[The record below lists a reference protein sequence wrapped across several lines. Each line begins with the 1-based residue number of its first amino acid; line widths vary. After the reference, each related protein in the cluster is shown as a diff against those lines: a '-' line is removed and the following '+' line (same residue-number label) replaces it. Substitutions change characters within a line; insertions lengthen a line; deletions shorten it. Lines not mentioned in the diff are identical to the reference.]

1 MIQLSDFYGYSMY
14 TISSDTLSVSVMSLG
29 ATVTKLAY
37 LGRNVVV
44 SLKTPDDYLQDT
56 SYLGAIVGRYANRIA
71 GGRFPLNGKTVQ
83 IEQNEGRNHLH
94 GGSVG
99 FHKRIWAAECL
110 GEQAVRFTLHT
121 PDGDAGYPG
130 ALTMHVTYRVE
141 GSRLFLDFEGV
152 STKDTILAP
161 TTHMYFNLGGTES
174 ILGTTLQINASRWI
188 PVDGEL
194 IPTGELRPAEGPF
207 DFRTPHTIAQNF
219 DHGFVLD
226 GPDALVAEDGGVR
239 LSLHT
244 DYPALQLYTGEFL
257 SGKLHPNQGFAIE
270 PEACPDTPNHPEFGS
285 SVLKAG
291 ETFHRSIT
299 YTFESTAK

>member
-1 MIQLSDFYGYSMY
+1 MQ
-14 TISSDTLSVSVMSLG
+14 V
-29 ATVTKLAY
+29 
-37 LGRNVVV
+37 
-44 SLKTPDDYLQDT
+44 
-56 SYLGAIVGRYANRIA
+56 
-71 GGRFPLNGKTVQ
+71 
-83 IEQNEGRNHLH
+83 EQNEGRNHLH

-130 ALTMHVTYRVE
+130 ELTMHVTYRVE

-174 ILGTTLQINASRWI
+174 ILGTTLQINAGRWI

-207 DFRTPHTIAQNF
+207 DFRTPHAIAQNF

-285 SVLKAG
+285 ALLKAG
-291 ETFHRSIT
+291 EIFHRSIA

>member
-29 ATVTKLAY
+29 ATVTRLVY
-37 LGRNVVV
+37 RGRNVVV

-83 IEQNEGRNHLH
+83 VEQNEGRNHLH

-130 ALTMHVTYRVE
+130 ELTMHVTYRVE
-141 GSRLFLDFEGV
+141 GSRLFLDFEGI

-207 DFRTPHTIAQNF
+207 DFRTPHAIAQNF
-219 DHGFVLD
+219 DHGFVL
-226 GPDALVAEDGGVR
+226 GRPGRSCGRGRRRPPVAAHGLPWPCSSTPVNSSRASSIRIRALP
-239 LSLHT
+239 LSRR
-244 DYPALQLYTGEFL
+244 PAPTRRTIRN
-257 SGKLHPNQGFAIE
+257 SAP
-270 PEACPDTPNHPEFGS
+270 PC
-285 SVLKAG
+285 
-291 ETFHRSIT
+291 
-299 YTFESTAK
+299 

>member
-29 ATVTKLAY
+29 ATVTRLAY
-37 LGRNVVV
+37 QGRNVVV

-141 GSRLFLDFEGV
+141 GSRLFLDFEGI

-194 IPTGELRPAEGPF
+194 IPTGELRRPRVRSTSAS
-207 DFRTPHTIAQNF
+207 RTPLRRTLTTA
-219 DHGFVLD
+219 
-226 GPDALVAEDGGVR
+226 
-239 LSLHT
+239 S
-244 DYPALQLYTGEFL
+244 
-257 SGKLHPNQGFAIE
+257 
-270 PEACPDTPNHPEFGS
+270 C
-285 SVLKAG
+285 
-291 ETFHRSIT
+291 
-299 YTFESTAK
+299 STARTLLWQRTAASACRCTRTTLPCSSTPVNSSRASSIRIRALPLSRRPAPTRRTIRNSAPPC

>member
-83 IEQNEGRNHLH
+83 VEQNEGRNHLH

-99 FHKRIWAAECL
+99 FHKRIWAAERL

-174 ILGTTLQINASRWI
+174 ILGTTLQINASFRGCSRAHSHRRAA
-188 PVDGEL
+188 PG
-194 IPTGELRPAEGPF
+194 RGP
-207 DFRTPHTIAQNF
+207 
-219 DHGFVLD
+219 
-226 GPDALVAEDGGVR
+226 VR
-239 LSLHT
+239 LPHAAHHCAEL
-244 DYPALQLYTGEFL
+244 
-257 SGKLHPNQGFAIE
+257 
-270 PEACPDTPNHPEFGS
+270 
-285 SVLKAG
+285 
-291 ETFHRSIT
+291 
-299 YTFESTAK
+299 

>member
-1 MIQLSDFYGYSMY
+1 
-14 TISSDTLSVSVMSLG
+14 MSLG

-83 IEQNEGRNHLH
+83 VEQNEGRNHLH

-110 GEQAVRFTLHT
+110 GAGRSLHAAHA
-121 PDGDAGYPG
+121 GRRRGYPG

-141 GSRLFLDFEGV
+141 GSRLFLDFEGI

-161 TTHMYFNLGGTES
+161 TTHHVF
-174 ILGTTLQINASRWI
+174 QPRRH
-188 PVDGEL
+188 GEHPRHDAADQRRPL
-194 IPTGELRPAEGPF
+194 DPRGRRAHSHRRAAPAEGPF
-207 DFRTPHTIAQNF
+207 DFRTPHAIAQNF

-226 GPDALVAEDGGVR
+226 GPGRPCGRGRRVR

-257 SGKLHPNQGFAIE
+257 SGKLHPNQALPLSRRPAPTRRTIL
-270 PEACPDTPNHPEFGS
+270 EFGS

-291 ETFHRSIT
+291 
-299 YTFESTAK
+299 

>member
-1 MIQLSDFYGYSMY
+1 M
-14 TISSDTLSVSVMSLG
+14 
-29 ATVTKLAY
+29 
-37 LGRNVVV
+37 
-44 SLKTPDDYLQDT
+44 
-56 SYLGAIVGRYANRIA
+56 
-71 GGRFPLNGKTVQ
+71 
-83 IEQNEGRNHLH
+83 
-94 GGSVG
+94 
-99 FHKRIWAAECL
+99 
-110 GEQAVRFTLHT
+110 
-121 PDGDAGYPG
+121 
-130 ALTMHVTYRVE
+130 
-141 GSRLFLDFEGV
+141 
-152 STKDTILAP
+152 
-161 TTHMYFNLGGTES
+161 
-174 ILGTTLQINASRWI
+174 
-188 PVDGEL
+188 DGEL

-226 GPDALVAEDGGVR
+226 GPDALVAEAGGVR

-291 ETFHRSIT
+291 EIFHRSIA

>member
-29 ATVTKLAY
+29 ATVTRLVY
-37 LGRNVVV
+37 RGRNVVV

-83 IEQNEGRNHLH
+83 VEQNEGRNHLH

-130 ALTMHVTYRVE
+130 ELTMHVTYRVE
-141 GSRLFLDFEGV
+141 GSRLFLDFEGI

-188 PVDGEL
+188 PV
-194 IPTGELRPAEGPF
+194 
-207 DFRTPHTIAQNF
+207 
-219 DHGFVLD
+219 
-226 GPDALVAEDGGVR
+226 DGGVR

-291 ETFHRSIT
+291 ETFHRSIA

>member
-29 ATVTKLAY
+29 ATVTRLVY
-37 LGRNVVV
+37 RGRNVVV

-83 IEQNEGRNHLH
+83 VEQNEGRNHLH

-130 ALTMHVTYRVE
+130 ELTMHVTYSVE
-141 GSRLFLDFEGV
+141 GSR
-152 STKDTILAP
+152 
-161 TTHMYFNLGGTES
+161 
-174 ILGTTLQINASRWI
+174 
-188 PVDGEL
+188 
-194 IPTGELRPAEGPF
+194 
-207 DFRTPHTIAQNF
+207 
-219 DHGFVLD
+219 
-226 GPDALVAEDGGVR
+226 
-239 LSLHT
+239 
-244 DYPALQLYTGEFL
+244 
-257 SGKLHPNQGFAIE
+257 
-270 PEACPDTPNHPEFGS
+270 
-285 SVLKAG
+285 
-291 ETFHRSIT
+291 
-299 YTFESTAK
+299 

>member
-83 IEQNEGRNHLH
+83 VEQNEGRNHLH

-99 FHKRIWAAECL
+99 FHQRVWQAACL
-110 GEQAVRFTLHT
+110 GENAVRFTLCT

-174 ILGTTLQINASRWI
+174 ILGTTLQINAGRWI

-194 IPTGELRPAEGPF
+194 IPTGELRRPRA
-207 DFRTPHTIAQNF
+207 
-219 DHGFVLD
+219 
-226 GPDALVAEDGGVR
+226 VR
-239 LSLHT
+239 LPHAAHHCAEL
-244 DYPALQLYTGEFL
+244 
-257 SGKLHPNQGFAIE
+257 
-270 PEACPDTPNHPEFGS
+270 
-285 SVLKAG
+285 
-291 ETFHRSIT
+291 
-299 YTFESTAK
+299 

>member
-1 MIQLSDFYGYSMY
+1 
-14 TISSDTLSVSVMSLG
+14 
-29 ATVTKLAY
+29 
-37 LGRNVVV
+37 
-44 SLKTPDDYLQDT
+44 
-56 SYLGAIVGRYANRIA
+56 
-71 GGRFPLNGKTVQ
+71 
-83 IEQNEGRNHLH
+83 
-94 GGSVG
+94 
-99 FHKRIWAAECL
+99 
-110 GEQAVRFTLHT
+110 
-121 PDGDAGYPG
+121 
-130 ALTMHVTYRVE
+130 
-141 GSRLFLDFEGV
+141 
-152 STKDTILAP
+152 
-161 TTHMYFNLGGTES
+161 MYFNLGGTES

-291 ETFHRSIT
+291 ETFHRSIA